1 MLRILL
7 LLGILCLCLTTYGQ
21 YEKVQITDIVL
32 LGNKKTKKRI
42 ITRELDFKIGDSLL
56 LTEIEERFT
65 RNENYVINTG
75 LFVDAVLTLIDVDEE
90 NKRTKI
96 QLSVKEGW
104 YIIPA
109 PSVSTADRN
118 FNVWWEE
125 HNHALRRLNLG
136 MIFIH
141 QNFTGRRDELK
152 VTVQGGFTRKLE
164 LRYKYP
170 YLNKAQTL
178 GMDIGFLYSDNND
191 VRYQTE
197 LDKGRFF
204 RDTSRNIFQRFR
216 TKLGLTFRPSLFN
229 QHALSLQYQDLNI
242 DGSILSFNPD
252 YFLNQHDRQ
261 QAIRLNYSFI
271 TDHRDNRF
279 YALKGY
285 VAKLELAKE
294 GLGVFDD
301 VDIFTVTAS
310 ISTYLRLNE
319 KLSLVFGIKGHRA
332 LARDPQPYHNYRAL
346 GSKSNLVR
354 GYQLYLIDGLDYGY
368 FKTDVRF
375 RILDHTFNLGKLMPI
390 KNYRSL
396 PIQAYL
402 TAFTD
407 VGYVNEP
414 FYDDTNDLNNALL
427 WGSGIGLDVVGYK
440 VHVGKA
446 AVTMNKLGEW
456 GFIVSTEFAF

>member
-1 MLRILL
+1 MLRIPLL
-7 LLGILCLCLTTYGQ
+7 LCLLCLCLNTYGQ
-21 YEKVQITDIVL
+21 DEKFQILDIVV

-42 ITRELDFKIGDSLL
+42 ITRELDFRIGDSLL
-56 LTEIEERFT
+56 LHEITERFT

-75 LFVDAVLTLIDVDEE
+75 LFVDAALTLIEVDEE
-90 NKRTKI
+90 RMRAKI

-109 PSVSTADRN
+109 PSISAADRN

-125 HNHALRRLNLG
+125 HGFALRRLNLG

-178 GMDIGFLYSDNND
+178 GTEIGFLYSDNND

-197 LDKGRFF
+197 LDKGLFF

-216 TKLGLTFRPSLFN
+216 TKLGLSFRPSLFN
-229 QHALSLQYQDLNI
+229 QHVLSLQYQDLNI
-242 DGSILSFNPD
+242 DGNVLNLNPN
-252 YFLNQHDRQ
+252 YFLNNHDRQ
-261 QAIRLNYSFI
+261 QAFRLNYSFT
-271 TDHRDNRF
+271 TDRRDNRF

-301 VDIFTVTAS
+301 VDIFTATAS
-310 ISTYLRLNE
+310 IAAYWPLNE
-319 KLSLVFGIKGHRA
+319 KLSLVAGFKLHRA
-332 LARDPQPYHNYRAL
+332 FARNPQPYHNYRAL
-346 GSKSNLVR
+346 GSKTNLVR
-354 GYQLYLIDGLDYGY
+354 GYQLYLIDGLDYAY
-368 FKTDVRF
+368 VKTDMRYRV
-375 RILDHTFNLGKLMPI
+375 LDYTFNLGKLMPI

-396 PIQAYL
+396 PIQAYI

-407 VGYVNEP
+407 IGYVNEP
-414 FYDDTNDLNNALL
+414 FYDDTNELNNALL
-427 WGSGIGLDVVGYK
+427 WGGGIGLDVVGYK

-446 AVTMNKLGEW
+446 AVTMNRLGEW
-456 GFIVSTEFAF
+456 GFFVSTEFAF